1 MPRKSKTSL
10 NSPLRASNNRHV
22 QSRTASIPLFVNI
35 SQEVNQNHVH
45 GGLDEA
51 ETSLRNISISNDVL
65 DETETSRQA
74 IPAVRPR
81 RSCANYFG
89 NGIYLQFEIV

>member
-35 SQEVNQNHVH
+35 SQE

-89 NGIYLQFEIV
+89 NGIYLQFKIV